1 MTAYRNAWRYIMRRQ
16 TGMAKRTEHGETVV
30 REKQLGETVR
40 NSRVRITIDFAVTP
54 HILRHTYITN
64 LILSGANIKIVQY
77 LAGHSKVETT
87 LNIYTH
93 LMDSR
98 PEANLGTVLA
108 AFPAPENAEKVS
120 PKISP

>member
-108 AFPAPENAEKVS
+108 SFPAPENAEKVS